1 MWTAHCSYVS
11 QLLPPKVYVQANQV
25 MLDDTL
31 NNPNRDDFSCLRPR
45 VPEQHNHVGLQ
56 RYAPERWIFDH
67 PNVNPCSV
75 FPMRLAD
82 APLAFPQKW
91 TPRRKPVPPTEA
103 GGKFGFMK
111 YSYSRLVGR
120 LYTWKYLYGKGPPK
134 DSWVWKAYK
143 NRYDAI
149 PGILKECLNVTNI
162 TYQESLNY
170 QLLQEF
176 TPYKYRQQIPKIP

>member
-82 APLAFPQKW
+82 APMAFPTGLSTKMDSSSE
-91 TPRRKPVPPTEA
+91 TRPSHGSGRKIWFYEILLFPTGRSIVYVEI
-103 GGKFGFMK
+103 
-111 YSYSRLVGR
+111 LV
-120 LYTWKYLYGKGPPK
+120 WKGP
-134 DSWVWKAYK
+134 SQGFLGV
-143 NRYDAI
+143 
-149 PGILKECLNVTNI
+149 
-162 TYQESLNY
+162 ESL
-170 QLLQEF
+170 QKQV
-176 TPYKYRQQIPKIP
+176 